1 MTRPTPAAIRAA
13 AQGWIVAPVGMNDAA
28 LALGVSRRTLVDL
41 VKAHPLYEVRGQ
53 KKVFYPEH
61 IDGIRRALRCEEP
74 EKTGTRSG
82 RKKRAGVSIS
92 RLAVNEFAEDFAFVT
107 RAAKG

>member
-1 MTRPTPAAIRAA
+1 MTAAWVIE
-13 AQGWIVAPVGMNDAA
+13 PVGMEDAA
-28 LALGVSRRTLVDL
+28 RALGVSRRKLVDL

-53 KKVFYPEH
+53 KKIFYPEH
-61 IDGIRRALRCEEP
+61 IDGIRRALRCQEP

-92 RLAVNEFAEDFAFVT
+92 RSAVNEFADDFAFVT
-107 RAAKG
+107 RAARG